1 MDIPEDADVRNNY
14 FQCRGIIVKDN
25 KVLVMFRRKKGREY
39 YVFPGGHMRN
49 YEKPIDTAIREIY
62 EETTIKVKNLK
73 PAYDQIIHTNPEQ
86 RDYYFVGY
94 WESGEPT
101 LSGEESRRCSEE
113 NFYKPMWVNISEVTK
128 LELYPEAAKEWV
140 NNYLKNSLM
149 EEKDNL

>member
-1 MDIPEDADVRNNY
+1 
-14 FQCRGIIVKDN
+14 
-25 KVLVMFRRKKGREY
+25 
-39 YVFPGGHMRN
+39 MRN

-73 PAYDQIIHTNPEQ
+73 PAYDQIIHTKPEQ
-86 RDYYFVGY
+86 RDYYFVGH

-113 NFYKPMWVNISEVTK
+113 NFYKPMWVDISEVTK

-149 EEKDNL
+149 EEKDDL